1 MNRETFLIGS
11 NNINNVYEFLLGLYC
26 DKMNHHDGVV
36 IDFFSKVMIFRVN
49 SSNETE
55 LIL

>member
-1 MNRETFLIGS
+1 
-11 NNINNVYEFLLGLYC
+11 VYEFLLGLYC

-36 IDFFSKVMIFRVN
+36 IDFFSKVMVFRVN
-49 SSNETE
+49 SSHETG